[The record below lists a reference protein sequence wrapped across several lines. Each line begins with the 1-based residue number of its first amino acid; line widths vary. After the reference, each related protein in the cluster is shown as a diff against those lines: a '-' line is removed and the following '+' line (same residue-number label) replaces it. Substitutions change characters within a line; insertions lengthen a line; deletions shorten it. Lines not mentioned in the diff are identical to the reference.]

1 MRNVD
6 INKSSNE
13 YSNLNPN
20 SYISIYI
27 HINEIK
33 EFDSIIS
40 NVNESSYISIYM
52 SIHKCHVNKKSKN
65 FRNKFLFM
73 SMNK

>member
-1 MRNVD
+1 M
-6 INKSSNE
+6 NKSSNE

-40 NVNESSYISIYM
+40 NVNESKFIYFYIYVYSYVM
-52 SIHKCHVNKKSKN
+52 
-65 FRNKFLFM
+65 
-73 SMNK
+73 